1 MTLYEFFE
9 LHEDA
14 PVMRAFDALRQSLN
28 RHVTRLPATAYS
40 PWTLRLGKGGPKPDG
55 SYYESGEQS
64 LYRHCME
71 VAVFAAWL
79 FYHAWQAERPPFSS
93 KTDVVAAL
101 RVLFAIAFAHDTDK
115 LLGTRSKS
123 PRLEEVQA
131 VHEQLDIGAWAGL
144 TVAELHHAVSLVE
157 NRGQGQ
163 ALFGGARVDPL
174 TQKLAELVH
183 EGDNLLSR
191 VARQGGTA
199 HTFVELFNQNL
210 AQLHRLYAV
219 PDQPVRLLRVH
230 HHPIVLYRLQNFLGQ
245 QIVGDNGFYPLV
257 FVRRG
262 ECLELGIAEK
272 MDVAAWLDRFEA
284 HLAGSEP
291 SLKVA
296 ATTGAVTWFGVSSA
310 EDLIAAVRNEP
321 RQAQLLLRVT
331 AKDWETV
338 APLVKFWV
346 MQAGGPFSTT
356 PLKGK
361 LCPVVKTSGEVPF
374 DHPFWRAAG
383 LAAVLPDRPAAE
395 RLLDAQQGV
404 VRASLQRNGIVPAD
418 LDSLSMRTIAALQ
431 ASLSINTDLPA
442 LLDSVQGEWPRLE
455 ADDPGASAIVQRL
468 KDQLGLSDSTSQV
481 PGYHHP
487 ARGGTCLLC
496 GEPTEQVIESSRMK
510 LAGVKASSFSNR
522 IGHMKHLWSEKGENF
537 VCPSCLKIQGLLLE
551 TYPNLR
557 STPLLIATPV
567 RHLLDTRASDRQRN
581 VLRSFD
587 VISKDNW
594 QKVLPWESDARCD
607 EPLLFEE
614 RVTALDEVID
624 QMHRLACYATLSGEP
639 VHAFIANQREC
650 KAAFLYEGMP
660 ELLKELLGDL
670 VGEDS
675 GISRKYIE
683 QLAHRLDLFKAM
695 LREYEGMTGM
705 QALPRFGW
713 WAAAFVLFRTLSRAT
728 DRDREKLA
736 GRFFWFVQFAR
747 EEYPMSNYDDDL
759 EILIMR
765 AAETHRPK
773 KDASGAEWTLMPR
786 IALETY
792 QKHYVFGPMATRD
805 AIAERLRVDL
815 SRRYGTD
822 LYQKDLDERL
832 HAFAEA
838 AFKLFAKA
846 EQDCDLESGFI
857 RFFLAAYEGGLRR
870 TIREHWKNRA
880 TLEKADTA
888 IETAIQPSLSL

>member
-1 MTLYEFFE
+1 MTLYDFFE
-9 LHEDA
+9 LYEDA
-14 PVMRAFDALRQSLN
+14 PVMRAFDALRQALN
-28 RHVTRLPATAYS
+28 RHVTQLPVATYS
-40 PWTLRLGKGGPKPDG
+40 PWMLMLGKGGPKPEG
-55 SYYESGEQS
+55 GYYDSAEQS

-93 KTDVVAAL
+93 KTDVAAAL
-101 RVLFAIAFAHDTDK
+101 RVLFAIAFAHDADK

-123 PRLEEVQA
+123 PKLEEVQA
-131 VHEQLDIGAWAGL
+131 VHEQLDIGVWTGL

-163 ALFGGARVDPL
+163 ALFSSVRIDPV

-199 HTFVELFNQNL
+199 GAFVGVFNQDL
-210 AQLHRLYAV
+210 GRLHRLYAV
-219 PDQPVRLLRVH
+219 PNQPLRLLRVH
-230 HHPIVLYRLQNFLGQ
+230 HHPIVLYRLQNFLAQ
-245 QIVGDNGFYPLV
+245 QIMGDGGFYPLV

-262 ECLELGIAEK
+262 QWLELSVAEE
-272 MDVAAWLDRFEA
+272 MDVAAWLDRFEV

-296 ATTGAVTWFGVSSA
+296 ATTGVVTWFSVGKA

-361 LCPVVKTSGEVPF
+361 LCPVIKASSEIPF
-374 DHPFWRAAG
+374 DHPFWRAAS
-383 LAAVLPDRPAAE
+383 LAAVLRDRPAAE

-404 VRASLQRNGIVPAD
+404 VRASLQKNGIVPVE
-418 LDSLSMRTIAALQ
+418 LDSLSLRTVAALQ
-431 ASLSINTDLPA
+431 ASLLINTDLPT
-442 LLDSVQGEWPRLE
+442 LLNSVQGEWPRLE

-468 KDQLGLSDSTSQV
+468 KDQLGLSDFTSQA
-481 PGYHHP
+481 PGYLHP

-551 TYPNLR
+551 TYPSLR
-557 STPLLIATPV
+557 SAPLLIATPV
-567 RHLLDTRASDRQRN
+567 RHLLDTHTDDRQKGL
-581 VLRSFD
+581 LRSFD

-594 QKVLPWESDARCD
+594 RRVLPWEADAHCD

-624 QMHRLACYATLSGEP
+624 QMHRLACYAALSGEP
-639 VHAFIANQREC
+639 VHAFIASQREC

-660 ELLKELLGDL
+660 EFIKELLNDL
-670 VGEDS
+670 ISEDN
-675 GISRKYIE
+675 GISRKDIE
-683 QLAHRLDLFKAM
+683 RLARRLDLFKAM
-695 LREYEGMTGM
+695 LSEYEGMTAM
-705 QALPRFGW
+705 QALPQFGW
-713 WAAAFVLFRTLSRAT
+713 WTVAFVLSRALSRAA

-736 GRFFWFVQFAR
+736 RRFFRFVEFAR
-747 EEYPMSNYDDDL
+747 QEYPMSNYDDDL
-759 EILIMR
+759 EILVTR

-792 QKHYVFGPMATRD
+792 QKHYVFGPTATQD
-805 AIAERLRVDL
+805 AIAERLRADL
-815 SRRYGTD
+815 SRRYGAD

-838 AFKLFAKA
+838 AFTLFAKA

-870 TIREHWKNRA
+870 TIRERWKNRE
-880 TLEKADTA
+880 TSEKAGTA

>member
-28 RHVTRLPATAYS
+28 RHVTQLPATAYS

-55 SYYESGEQS
+55 GYYDSAEQS

-93 KTDVVAAL
+93 KTDVVVAL
-101 RVLFAIAFAHDTDK
+101 RTLFGIAFAHDADK
-115 LLGTRSKS
+115 LLDTRSKS
-123 PRLEEVQA
+123 PGLEEVQT
-131 VHEQLDIGAWAGL
+131 VYEQLDIGAWTDL
-144 TVAELHHAVSLVE
+144 TVVELHHAVSLVE

-163 ALFGGARVDPL
+163 ALFGSTRIDPV

-199 HTFVELFNQNL
+199 RAFLELFNQDL
-210 AQLHRLYAV
+210 ARLHRLYAV
-219 PDQPVRLLRVH
+219 PDQPLRLLRVR
-230 HHPIVLYRLQNFLGQ
+230 HHPIVLYRLQNFLAQ
-245 QIVGDNGFYPLV
+245 QLVGDSGFYPLV

-262 ECLELGIAEK
+262 EWLELSIAEE
-272 MDVAAWLDRFEA
+272 MDVAAWLDRFEV

-296 ATTGAVTWFGVSSA
+296 ATTGTVTWFGVGNA
-310 EDLIAAVRNEP
+310 EDLIAAVRNES
-321 RQAQLLLRVT
+321 RQAPLLLRVT

-346 MQAGGPFSTT
+346 MQAGGPCSTT

-361 LCPVVKTSGEVPF
+361 LCPVVKTSGAVPF
-374 DHPFWRAAG
+374 DHPFWRAAC
-383 LAAVLPDRPAAE
+383 LTAVMLDRPAAE

-404 VRASLQRNGIVPAD
+404 VRASLQRNGIVPTD
-418 LDSLSMRTIAALQ
+418 LDSLSLRTIAALQ

-442 LLDSVQGEWPRLE
+442 LLNSVQGEWPRLE

-468 KDQLGLSDSTSQV
+468 KDQLGLSDSTSQA
-481 PGYHHP
+481 PGYLHP

-496 GEPTEQVIESSRMK
+496 GAATEQVIESSRMK

-522 IGHMKHLWSEKGENF
+522 IGHIKHLWSEKGENF
-537 VCPSCLKIQGLLLE
+537 VCPACLKIQGLLLE
-551 TYPNLR
+551 TYPSLR
-557 STPLLIATPV
+557 SAPLLIATPV
-567 RHLLDTRASDRQRN
+567 RHLLDTRTGDRQKG

-587 VISKDNW
+587 AISKDNW
-594 QKVLPWESDARCD
+594 QKVLPWEADARCD

-624 QMHRLACYATLSGEP
+624 QMYRLACYAALSGEP
-639 VHAFIANQREC
+639 VHAFIASQREC

-660 ELLKELLGDL
+660 ELIKELLNDL
-670 VGEDS
+670 MNEDS
-675 GISRKYIE
+675 GIGRKYIE
-683 QLAHRLDLFKAM
+683 RLVRRLELFKTM
-695 LREYEGMTGM
+695 FNEYEGVTGM

-713 WAAAFVLFRTLSRAT
+713 WAVAFVLFRALSRAN
-728 DRDREKLA
+728 DRDRERLA
-736 GRFFWFVQFAR
+736 RRFFGFVEFAR
-747 EEYPMSNYDDDL
+747 QEYPMSNYDDDL
-759 EILIMR
+759 EILVTR

-792 QKHYVFGPMATRD
+792 QKHYVFGPTATQD
-805 AIAERLRVDL
+805 AITERLRADL
-815 SRRYGTD
+815 SRRYGAD

-846 EQDCDLESGFI
+846 EQEFDLESSFI

-870 TIREHWKNRA
+870 TIRERWKNRESS
-880 TLEKADTA
+880 EKADTA
-888 IETAIQPSLSL
+888 IETATQSSLSL